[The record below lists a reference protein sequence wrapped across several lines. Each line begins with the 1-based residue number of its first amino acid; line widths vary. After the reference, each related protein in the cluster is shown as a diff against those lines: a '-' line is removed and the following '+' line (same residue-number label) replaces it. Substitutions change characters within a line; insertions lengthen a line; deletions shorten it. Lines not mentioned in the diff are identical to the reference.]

1 MFFGLSMRQFLFS
14 IAAVGIAVLL
24 YFLLKPHFGTE
35 TVSWMCIL
43 GAAPF
48 AAMGFITYHGM
59 PAEKFVWVWLR
70 SELIEP
76 RQLAASKQ
84 NNVLLEVMKPRLNEL
99 EKEENTKNGQDN

>member
-1 MFFGLSMRQFLFS
+1 
-14 IAAVGIAVLL
+14 
-24 YFLLKPHFGTE
+24 
-35 TVSWMCIL
+35 MCIL
-43 GAAPF
+43 CAAPF
-48 AAMGFITYHGM
+48 AAMRFITYHGM